1 MNQWLADLFFALPR
15 ALTEPYVFGSLCLA
29 FGWLCYAA
37 DIRSPITRAVRARCG
52 DAFMRVNMP
61 HVWQRIFYR
70 LARKKAKLD
79 EGSVYLINLLSL
91 LLLMVTTL
99 IHTALIVLCVKDM
112 AAAITADKILL
123 TVTLC
128 IISVLALITQPG
140 ATMERRERWG
150 FRKTGNIVRAVLR
163 EILIVAVLF
172 LWLYDAWFLPALLS

>member
-1 MNQWLADLFFALPR
+1 
-15 ALTEPYVFGSLCLA
+15 
-29 FGWLCYAA
+29 
-37 DIRSPITRAVRARCG
+37 
-52 DAFMRVNMP
+52 
-61 HVWQRIFYR
+61 
-70 LARKKAKLD
+70 
-79 EGSVYLINLLSL
+79 
-91 LLLMVTTL
+91 MVTTL

-150 FRKTGNIVRAVLR
+150 FRKTGNMIRAILR